1 MCSAHCWSKPRRGME
16 RIMTV
21 ASYPSPVRNPAH
33 SRATYDAPT
42 TSVLPGGFCREKR
55 SSDVMQHSLS
65 LGSPRYLGRPPV
77 ATMILSAVAVLLLP
91 FLSVSSTVWASTKRA
106 SELRYLTLF
115 SRSSVLYRKLREQMW
130 SWMWFTIVSQSCVL
144 VPSPAYFHPK
154 LLASSAYSPTRVAWC
169 ISFLGMH
176 PTLTHV
182 PPRPQVV
189 PWGVGVTKSQTA
201 TRAPRDAASLE
212 QARPPEPPPMIRRS

>member
-1 MCSAHCWSKPRRGME
+1 M
-16 RIMTV
+16 IV
-21 ASYPSPVRNPAH
+21 ASYPNPVRKPAH

-42 TSVLPGGFCREKR
+42 TSVLPGAFSIEKR
-55 SSDVMQHSLS
+55 SSDVMQHSRS

-77 ATMILSAVAVLLLP
+77 AMMILSAVQVVFSP
-91 FLSVSSTVWASTKRA
+91 FLSVSSIVWASTKRA
-106 SELRYLTLF
+106 RLFRYLTPF
-115 SRSSVLYRKLREQMW
+115 SRSAVRYPKLREQMW
-130 SWMWFTIVSQSCVL
+130 SWMWFTMVSQSCVL
-144 VPSPAYFHPK
+144 DPSPGNFHPK

-189 PWGVGVTKSQTA
+189 PEGVGVTKSQTA
-201 TRAPRDAASLE
+201 TRAPSAAASLLH
-212 QARPPEPPPMIRRS
+212 ASPPEPPPMIRRS